1 MTRAISKAALR
12 PTARDDEVREQDVVE
27 GQRSERDERIF
38 DRGATVRLCAV
49 ARAERPVEDL
59 IRFVADPGDG
69 IVADLGRKLPGRG
82 VWVTADRSSVD
93 AAVKAKAFSRSLKRE
108 VRVPVDLGERVDGLL
123 LKRLQQS
130 LAIANK
136 AGAVVL
142 GFAKLDAELERATIA
157 ALLHGSDAAAGG
169 REKLDRKFR
178 AVAEAS
184 GREAPVVALLTTLQM
199 SLAMGRENVVH
210 AGLKQGGATDRVLDD
225 AERLRRYRSGIG
237 ASI

>member
-1 MTRAISKAALR
+1 MPPKAALR
-12 PTARDDEVREQDVVE
+12 PTARDDEVREQSVVE
-27 GQRSERDERIF
+27 GQQSEREERNS
-38 DRGATVRLCAV
+38 DRGATARLCAIS
-49 ARAERPVEDL
+49 RAERPIVDL
-59 IRFVADPGDG
+59 IRFVAGPDGD

-82 VWVTADRSSVD
+82 VWLTADRSSVD
-93 AAVKAKAFSRSLKRE
+93 AAVNGKVFSRSLKRE
-108 VRVPVDLGERVDGLL
+108 VKAPADLGERVDDLL

-136 AGAVVL
+136 AGAVIL
-142 GFAKLDAELERATIA
+142 GYAKLDTELERGTIA
-157 ALLHGSDAAAGG
+157 LLLHGSDAAAGG
-169 REKLDRKFR
+169 QDKLDRKFR

-184 GREAPVVALLTTLQM
+184 GRAAPVVALLTTPQM

-237 ASI
+237 ASM